1 MSDPKSYVVGWICAL
16 HIEALAATALLDE
29 QHPGPKSVSENDDNS
44 YILGHIG
51 NLNIVIATM
60 PVNEYGTSSAAASAR
75 DMLHSFPN
83 VRIGLMVGIGG
94 GVPTRHDVRLGDIV
108 ISEPGHGHAGV
119 LQYDFGKALQNQ
131 AFVGTGILDQ
141 PPRVLRTAM
150 ATLKVEH
157 DLHGHQIQLTIRNAM
172 LKNKRLAKKIKLAD
186 QLSDELYKPEVIHP
200 QGELLCRTVC
210 GKLPKNFVERDKRS
224 DEDEDPRVHYGLI
237 ASGNSVIKDAILRD
251 KLACEKDVMCFEMEA
266 AGLMNHFP
274 CLVIRGICD
283 YADSHKNKDW
293 QGYAAITAAAYAKE
307 LLSHVHLDRVEAE
320 KKLVNV
326 LSAGLDDIKSIK
338 TEMKTHFE
346 AEKTQS
352 QDNAI
357 QEFLESLALI
367 DYSLQQQACIFQR
380 QDGTGAWLLKSP
392 DFLGWV
398 ESRARILFCP
408 GIPGAGKTI
417 MTSIIIEELQTRFL
431 NDTSVGMAY
440 VYFDYQRPQ
449 NHKTHLVLANIIKQL
464 LRNFPA
470 TKLPRELHNLYEGY
484 QKRNRQY
491 SYDMVFKA
499 LSSVMKIFSK
509 VFILFDALDE
519 CTTTDGCASQLF
531 EQIFNL
537 LESSHNFQ
545 FFATSRNNTP
555 RVTHLFGR
563 SDCTTLPIE
572 ARGDDIMRYLDASG
586 RLPSCV
592 QGESEI
598 ANKMRAVIKKTV
610 LRSACGM
617 FLLAKLHLESL
628 SDTLS
633 VGEVE
638 EKLENLPTGSEV
650 YNRSYQQ
657 VLERLTPKGKLI
669 LSWIICSKRLL
680 SVEELR
686 HALATRPGVSKIQV
700 KDIPKADDI
709 LSLCAGFAGK
719 DVYGSGIRLVHKTTQ
734 EYFDKSSHSL
744 FPDAHDNITLTCVTY
759 LSLSAYPYPPGGAL
773 FNYATHFW
781 AHHARDS
788 THHETQEAVRQFLR
802 DAKKVDRTIQE
813 LLADPS
819 HPGRV
824 SYDRHYRLEAVTGLH
839 LAAYFGL
846 IDNVAELIVDGDM
859 DIQDSYGRSPL
870 WWAVFGGSEQ
880 VTRFLLSYGASI
892 EIRDENG
899 CTPLMC
905 SIWVGKESIIKLL
918 IDSGADTSAEDNLS
932 RTPFRWAMRS
942 GAESI
947 IEYLALSGAP
957 LFSKPQLRH
966 IRERK
971 MLENEGEEGLVRLI
985 LSIHAGV
992 LDADFTNRFLAIE
1005 NYDPGSHYLLLEAD
1019 DHSRNSQID
1028 SNKSVSYD
1036 RRHHLDYM
1044 SELVSSSSQV
1054 TSKTNKRGPLWWE
1067 SFNGNTSY
1075 IHGMIQKGSSIE
1087 VPDGLFRRTPLSW
1100 AASNGHDSTV
1110 SVLLEHGAKIDSLDE
1125 QGRTPLLWAALQGH
1139 TDVVKLLLEYSLDV
1153 IDRFDNEGRTALFWA
1168 AHNGNDTIVELL
1180 VKRGVAVD
1188 FRDIYGRTP
1197 LEMAERGGHYQ
1208 VTELLIEYGAEIGG
1222 SLRG

>member
-320 KKLVNV
+320 KKLVDV

-638 EKLENLPTGSEV
+638 EKLENLPTGSE
-650 YNRSYQQ
+650 R
-657 VLERLTPKGKLI
+657 
-669 LSWIICSKRLL
+669 
-680 SVEELR
+680 
-686 HALATRPGVSKIQV
+686 
-700 KDIPKADDI
+700 IPI
-709 LSLCAGFAGK
+709 
-719 DVYGSGIRLVHKTTQ
+719 
-734 EYFDKSSHSL
+734 
-744 FPDAHDNITLTCVTY
+744 P
-759 LSLSAYPYPPGGAL
+759 PPGGAL

-1153 IDRFDNEGRTALFWA
+1153 IDRFDNKGRTALFWA

-1180 VKRGVAVD
+1180 VKRGAAVD

>member
-51 NLNIVIATM
+51 DLNIVIATM

-320 KKLVNV
+320 KKLVDV

-431 NDTSVGMAY
+431 NDTSV
-440 VYFDYQRPQ
+440 
-449 NHKTHLVLANIIKQL
+449 
-464 LRNFPA
+464 
-470 TKLPRELHNLYEGY
+470 
-484 QKRNRQY
+484 
-491 SYDMVFKA
+491 
-499 LSSVMKIFSK
+499 
-509 VFILFDALDE
+509 
-519 CTTTDGCASQLF
+519 
-531 EQIFNL
+531 
-537 LESSHNFQ
+537 
-545 FFATSRNNTP
+545 
-555 RVTHLFGR
+555 
-563 SDCTTLPIE
+563 E

-1005 NYDPGSHYLLLEAD
+1005 NYDPGSLYLLLEAD

-1180 VKRGVAVD
+1180 VKRGAAVD